1 MAGQLHLVVSKDMDI
16 KREGVSRRKL
26 IRRVVLGVV
35 AVAALGATTY
45 GLSRLKPAAP
55 NVESATLWF
64 GTAKRG
70 SMVRQVRGLGTLVPE
85 EILFVPATSEGRV
98 EKRLMLPG
106 SKVTA
111 GTVIIELSNQELMT
125 ALSDA
130 EWAVKAAEAEMMDLK
145 VRLNREKL
153 EQKAKTAQ
161 TQSDQVQAQLTYD
174 RDVKLFKEGL
184 TADLNV
190 KLSKAKAE
198 ELQHRLDVERER
210 LAASDD
216 MIRAQIEAKR
226 VNIEKLRAAYQLKKK
241 QVADLRVRAGVDGVL
256 QDLPVQVGQRVTLG
270 TVLAKVSQPWRL
282 KTELKIPETQM
293 NEIRIGMAADI
304 DTRNG
309 VIKGQVARIDPAAVN
324 GTVTVDVRL
333 MGELPAGARPDL
345 SVDGVIEIEKLTDVL
360 YIERPVIGQANAT
373 VGLFRVTQDGKEAER
388 MQVRFG
394 RSSVNTIEVVSG
406 LKIGDKVVLSDMSQW
421 DAHNRVRL
429 N

>member
-1 MAGQLHLVVSKDMDI
+1 MIHRVLFGIAAVLVI
-16 KREGVSRRKL
+16 GV
-26 IRRVVLGVV
+26 
-35 AVAALGATTY
+35 ATV
-45 GLSRLKPAAP
+45 GLSRLRPAAP
-55 NVESATLWF
+55 TVESATLWF

-70 SMVRQVRGLGTLVPE
+70 SMLRQVRGLGTLVPE
-85 EILFVPATSEGRV
+85 AILFVPAASEGRV
-98 EKRLMLPG
+98 EKRLLLPG

-111 GTVIIELSNQELMT
+111 STIIVELSNQELMT

-130 EWAVKAAEAEMMDLK
+130 EWAVKAAEAEMLDLR
-145 VRLNREKL
+145 VRLNRDKL

-161 TQSDQVQAQLTYD
+161 IQSEQVQAQFTYD

-184 TADLNV
+184 TADLTV

-210 LAASDD
+210 LAASDE
-216 MIRAQIEAKR
+216 MIQAQIEAKR

-241 QVADLRVRAGVDGVL
+241 QVDDLSVRAGVDGIL

-282 KTELKIPETQM
+282 KTELKVPEMQT
-293 NEIRIGMAADI
+293 NEIRIGMLADI

-309 VIKGQVARIDPAAVN
+309 IIKGEVSRIDPAAVN

-333 MGELPAGARPDL
+333 LGELPAGARPDL

-360 YIERPVIGQANAT
+360 YIERPTIAQPNST
-373 VGLFRVTQDGKEAER
+373 VSLFRVAPDGKEAER
-388 MQVRFG
+388 TQVRLG
-394 RSSVNTIEVVSG
+394 RSSVNTIEVSAG
-406 LKIGDKVVLSDMSQW
+406 LKPGDRVVLSDMSEW
-421 DAHNRVRL
+421 DTHNRLRL